1 MVRVYGFGAGVKGKE
16 KQTVG
21 ELYDLFESVASDIWP
36 AEGADDNS
44 DTDAEGNSEALED
57 QISNEIAAMKKPQ
70 KDKRFGSS
78 AVMKPL
84 DAKLIL

>member
-1 MVRVYGFGAGVKGKE
+1 MLDY
-16 KQTVG
+16 Q
-21 ELYDLFESVASDIWP
+21 VASDIWP